1 MADVRR
7 ANPSPLP
14 SRVSS
19 FGNQAVAVLSIKMWA
34 SQVAPVVKNLP
45 AKAGD
50 IRNTGSIPVSGGVMT
65 TFNALPLGLQS
76 VFTVATPV
84 LLADAHVPTLTS
96 LPTFAPQSGPQARAA
111 SPAPVTL
118 AFDPWHWEGHPGGL
132 HTGSMLMELEAWG
145 SGPPPPRGPLSR
157 RVGAAGETS
166 PSFTFGAPS
175 ACFWG
180 WAPAGPNQRRAV

>member
-1 MADVRR
+1 
-7 ANPSPLP
+7 
-14 SRVSS
+14 
-19 FGNQAVAVLSIKMWA
+19 
-34 SQVAPVVKNLP
+34 
-45 AKAGD
+45 
-50 IRNTGSIPVSGGVMT
+50 MT

-84 LLADAHVPTLTS
+84 LLADAHMPTLTS
-96 LPTFAPQSGPQARAA
+96 LPTFAPQSGPQARTA

-132 HTGSMLMELEAWG
+132 HTGSTLVELEAWG

-175 ACFWG
+175 ACFPIRKSSLTG
-180 WAPAGPNQRRAV
+180 PDVIFTVSSEQQNTTLECELCILSLQIGRSVSELRAGVSSVTRDS